1 MKKAPVKKMIFV
13 LLILTPFF
21 FIKAQTKE
29 SSSLNLSGNIYLDSR
44 LTVNYYDSLNTTP
57 NLQNPNRK
65 SQYLAGL
72 MSFILPGAGEA
83 YSENYLK
90 AAIFLVVEAAAI
102 TTAMIYNHKG
112 DYQTSFFQSFA
123 NQHWSATKYATWTLN
138 HINNIN
144 STLTD
149 SQIAQYQKGGNKPV
163 LIYGNGNNN
172 DPTGVNWSNLNSLEL
187 DLGSGYSH
195 QLPQFGD
202 QQYYELIGKYPQFS
216 HGWDDSKASDTDFH
230 VLSYS
235 FNWYTHQRYIAN
247 EYYKTSSFGVGLI
260 YINHALSTLDAIWS
274 MDKYNDN
281 LTANVSINSMQ
292 MADHIELIPTLNLS
306 FNF

>member
-1 MKKAPVKKMIFV
+1 MKKTPVKKVIFI

-29 SSSLNLSGNIYLDSR
+29 SNTLNLSGNIYLDSR
-44 LTVNYYDSLNTTP
+44 LSVNYYDSLNTTP
-57 NLQNPNRK
+57 NLQNPRRK

-72 MSFILPGAGEA
+72 MSFLVPGAGEV

-123 NQHWSATKYATWTLN
+123 NQHWSALRYAQWTLN
-138 HINNIN
+138 NIKNIN
-144 STLTD
+144 SDVDGT
-149 SQIAQYQKGGNKPV
+149 QYAANGSKPV
-163 LIYGNGNNN
+163 ISYTNGV
-172 DPTGVNWSNLNSLEL
+172 PTGVNWSNLNSLEL
-187 DLGSGYSH
+187 ELGSGYSH

-235 FNWYTHQRYIAN
+235 FDWYTHQRAVAN
-247 EYYKTSSFGVGLI
+247 QYYKASAFGVSLI